1 MSTMK
6 ERVKTIDGIDVGKL
20 IEFTV
25 AIGYDREV
33 TEEHLC
39 FFETMSEQ
47 YRLVRELMK
56 EDVVE

>member
-1 MSTMK
+1 MGTMK
-6 ERVKTIDGIDVGKL
+6 ERDETIDGIDIEKL
-20 IEFTV
+20 IEFSV
-25 AIGYDREV
+25 AVGRDREV
-33 TEEHLC
+33 AEEHLG